1 MAPAK
6 RYLER
11 RQGSHESTD
20 LWRPPG
26 PINRL
31 LADLLSL
38 EAIPARSIGLPW
50 GLSVFAVA
58 RRVQPLVARPAPEPA
73 LAGTGGLATR

>member
-1 MAPAK
+1 M
-6 RYLER
+6 
-11 RQGSHESTD
+11 RQGTHESTD

-38 EAIPARSIGLPW
+38 EAFPARGMGLPW

-58 RRVQPLVARPAPEPA
+58 RRVHPLPVPRPPEAGVVGTAAR
-73 LAGTGGLATR
+73 